1 MVVRIG
7 QGSKVDR
14 DAFDAEFQAALTAH
28 AENPTAETQSELV
41 RLYEKGTQYKGGCGA
56 CRNGRN
62 MVVRGLAAMASGDTE
77 AGRAQIRGGFAA
89 VGFKAD
95 RLKKFFGF

>member
-7 QGSKVDR
+7 QGTKAEIE
-14 DAFDAEFQAALTAH
+14 AFDAEFQAALLAH
-28 AENPTAETQSELV
+28 SQNPTAETQSELV
-41 RLYEKGTQYKGGCGA
+41 RLYEKGTKYKAGCGA

-62 MVVRGLAAMASGDTE
+62 MVVRGLAALAEGKGDE
-77 AGRAQIRGGFAA
+77 GIAQIRGGFAA

>member
-7 QGSKVDR
+7 QGTPVER
-14 DAFDAEFQAALTAH
+14 ETFDAEFQAALLAH
-28 AENPTAETQSELV
+28 SQNPTPETQSELV
-41 RLYEKGTQYKGGCGA
+41 RLYEKGTKYKGGCGA

-62 MVVRGLAAMASGDTE
+62 MVVRGLAALAEGKSDEGM
-77 AGRAQIRGGFAA
+77 AQIRGGFAA

>member
-1 MVVRIG
+1 MVVRYG
-7 QGSKVDR
+7 TGSQQDR
-14 DAFDAEFQAALTAH
+14 EAFDAEFQAALLAH

-41 RLYEKGTQYKGGCGA
+41 RLYEKGTKYKGGCGA

-62 MVVRGLAAMASGDTE
+62 LFIRGLAALASGDTE
-77 AGRAQIRGGFAA
+77 GGKSQIRGGFAA

-95 RLKKFFGF
+95 RLKKFFGG